1 MFIRYFEGIFKGK
14 YKMVILNVKSNIRL
28 VVIGKYYLVWFQM
41 LISRYILISF
51 NDFLSET
58 TENLKRLRLVPAVYR
73 GV

>member
-41 LISRYILISF
+41 LLSRYILISF